1 MANFACLLSL
11 IIGFLSLSQEIL
23 WVRIVSFI
31 SKGLPQSFALV
42 LFCFLIGIA
51 AGAAIGKRFCERR
64 TDLLRTSAMVLAVAA
79 MVDLSVVLLLPI
91 LVQILRPAGF
101 VGIMLLVTLT
111 ALLKSI
117 MFPIAHHL
125 GAQASGTRIGRS
137 VSRVYFFN
145 IIGSTLGPIVTGYLL
160 LDYLT
165 FERCLWL
172 LGLGTGALSLLC
184 VARARMLTLGVAA
197 LAGVLPLA
205 ILVWWTAPSVV
216 PAIAIATQKEDFPP
230 GSRIGHVVQNRHG
243 IIYTAAA
250 PDGQQAD
257 WVFGGNVYDG
267 RVSVDMKEN
276 INGLE
281 RPLVLL
287 AVHPRPERVLV
298 IGLSTGAW
306 ARILSASPRIRELVA
321 VEINPGYLQ
330 VIGDYP
336 QLAGLLFDPRVKFV
350 ADDGRRWLRR
360 HPDESF
366 DLIVMNTSF
375 FWRVYATN
383 LLSREFMQL
392 VSVHLKPGGIVAINS
407 TYSGDVLETVR
418 QVFPFVERRA
428 NFIYASQVGFARV
441 PPDAELA
448 FRELRLSGRPV
459 FDESA
464 FQHKGLVRDMID
476 TPFMARDEQY
486 AGLTPSPGVITDQNL
501 LVEHAHGNLRKL
513 LPGFYAAVA
522 QLRAFIHR

>member
-23 WVRIVSFI
+23 WVRVVTFI

-42 LFCFLIGIA
+42 LFCFLVGIA
-51 AGAAIGKRFCERR
+51 AGAAIGKRFCERH

-79 MVDLSVVLLLPI
+79 MVDLSVVLLLPV
-91 LVQILRPAGF
+91 LVQILRPVGF

-125 GAQASGTRIGRS
+125 GAQPSGARIGRS

-145 IIGSTLGPIVTGYLL
+145 IIGSTLGPIVTGYIL

-172 LGLGTGALSLLC
+172 IGLGTGALSLLC
-184 VARARMLTLGVAA
+184 AARGRTLTLGLASA
-197 LAGVLPLA
+197 AGVLPLA
-205 ILVWWTAPSVV
+205 ILVWSMAPSVV
-216 PAIAIATQKEDFPP
+216 PTIAIATQKEDFPP
-230 GSRIGHVVQNRHG
+230 GSRIEHVVQNRHG
-243 IIYTAAA
+243 IIYTATA
-250 PDGQQAD
+250 PDGEPD

-267 RVSVDMKEN
+267 RVAVDMQEN

-287 AVHPRPERVLV
+287 AVHPQPHRVLV

-306 ARILSASPRIRELVA
+306 ARILSASPRIKELVA

-330 VIGDYP
+330 VIRGYP
-336 QLAGLLFDPRVKFV
+336 QVAGLLSDPRVEIV

-360 HPDESF
+360 HRDDTF

-375 FWRVYATN
+375 FWRAYATN

-392 VSVHLKPGGIVAINS
+392 VAAHLKPGGILAINS
-407 TYSGDVLETVR
+407 TYSSDVLETAR

-428 NFIYASQVGFARV
+428 NFIYASKVDFAR
-441 PPDAELA
+441 PPAGAEQA
-448 FRELRLSGRPV
+448 FRELRLNDKPV
-459 FDESA
+459 FEESA
-464 FQHKGLVRDMID
+464 FHGDGLVRSMID
-476 TPFMARDEQY
+476 SPFMPRDQQY
-486 AGLTPSPGVITDQNL
+486 AGLTPAPGVITDQNL
-501 LVEHAHGNLRKL
+501 LVEYAHGNLRKL
-513 LPGFYAAVA
+513 LPRFYEAVA
-522 QLRAFIHR
+522 QVRTFIHR